1 MIGEGVVK
9 RIDFLKSI
17 TGVIR
22 SHHEHFDGRGYPD
35 GKKGDEIPLGAR
47 ILAVADAYDAMT
59 SDRPYRSALS
69 HEEAI
74 CRLQDDSDRQ
84 FDEKVVQAFLA
95 VIRRKELS

>member
-1 MIGEGVVK
+1 
-9 RIDFLKSI
+9 
-17 TGVIR
+17 
-22 SHHEHFDGRGYPD
+22 
-35 GKKGDEIPLGAR
+35 
-47 ILAVADAYDAMT
+47 MT